1 VFVDVVPL
9 EDGEHF
15 FATQGCGPT
24 SELEVRARRAASASR
39 KNRKRNAAVYGMLLR
54 TSDIGAGILGED
66 YVRPLP
72 GVVVRLQSRGK
83 SFEAKTD
90 KHGAY
95 AFEALPKGTTVFRRT
110 RLSLWRWRSSAETR
124 RCSNCLTALAMKA
137 RLLRCQPARSVDE

>member
-1 VFVDVVPL
+1 MTSCRL

-15 FATQGCGPT
+15 FATQECGPT
-24 SELEVRARRAASASR
+24 SELEVRARRAAASASR
-39 KNRKRNAAVYGMLLR
+39 KNGKRNAAVYGMLLR
-54 TSDIGAGILGED
+54 TSDIGAGILEED

-95 AFEALPKGTTVFRRT
+95 TFEALPKGTTVFRRT
-110 RLSLWRWRSSAETR
+110 CFSPWRWRSSVENR